1 MSGNSDFHVTNE
13 TVLRERVRSDSRL
26 FFFHFSFPILY
37 CITRFA
43 AFGISLMSFG
53 HQDLLALTL
62 TDTISNYLAPI
73 YAKVKPIKC
82 NFKYERKSYVQQ
94 RIRNSWSSSTTTSPG
109 WRSRAHSG
117 R

>member
-1 MSGNSDFHVTNE
+1 MFGNSDFHLTNE

-26 FFFHFSFPILY
+26 FIFFPTPVSQEISLLY
-37 CITRFA
+37 YNTRFA

-82 NFKYERKSYVQQ
+82 NFKF
-94 RIRNSWSSSTTTSPG
+94 
-109 WRSRAHSG
+109 
-117 R
+117 